1 MKIEALLFDVGKV
14 LIDFNFETGV
24 QALHA
29 SCSIARDRFE
39 EVLWDETW
47 IRRYERGEI
56 STTEFHKYLCDTA
69 SLEMP
74 LTRFRETWSSV
85 FLPGLMV
92 SEELIA
98 SLRRNYP
105 LMLVSNTNE
114 AHFEFIRSRYRIVDY
129 FDRHVLSYEVG
140 SLKPDRKIFEHAIA
154 ASNCPV
160 EALFFI
166 DDRAENIV
174 AARQLGIRSHQFKSE
189 ADLIVALQ
197 ETGVEIGDF
206 IHRDSLLT

>member
-1 MKIEALLFDVGKV
+1 MKIQTLLFDVGKV

-29 SCSIARDRFE
+29 SCSISRDRFE

-47 IRRYERGEI
+47 IRRYECGEI
-56 STTEFHKYLCDTA
+56 STTQFHKYLCETA
-69 SLEMP
+69 SLEMS
-74 LTRFRETWSSV
+74 LARFCETWSSV
-85 FLPGLMV
+85 FIPGLLV

-98 SLRRNYP
+98 DLKRNYP
-105 LMLVSNTNE
+105 MILISNTNE

-129 FDRHVLSYEVG
+129 FDRHILSYEVG

-154 ASNCPV
+154 AANCPV

-166 DDRAENIV
+166 DDREENIV
-174 AARQLGIRSHQFKSE
+174 AARQLGIRSHQFQSE
-189 ADLIVALQ
+189 TALIGALQ
-197 ETGVEIGDF
+197 DAGVEIGDLV
-206 IHRDSLLT
+206 HRDSLLT